1 MASWDQTD
9 NIGKNSRCELHS
21 VTTGTAPGDFLA
33 DISVA
38 GDGYNGRGTMAFT
51 LDGDRISRLVIS

>member
-1 MASWDQTD
+1 LRARVSD
-9 NIGKNSRCELHS
+9 
-21 VTTGTAPGDFLA
+21 V
-33 DISVA
+33 V